1 MGEGGRDLDN
11 PGSTK
16 VCLALHQEMEL
27 LGCYLLSNLS
37 LNYPHAVQSIGTI
50 HDFQTLQVYN
60 KKYNT
65 MKTFVIATM
74 LELENNCH
82 IEQNLYD
89 HFKLYI

>member
-1 MGEGGRDLDN
+1 MGRNVEVARVVLHNQSLFSITPRD
-11 PGSTK
+11 GVTS
-16 VCLALHQEMEL
+16 
-27 LGCYLLSNLS
+27 CYLLSNLS

>member
-1 MGEGGRDLDN
+1 MGERRGCDYQSLFSISPRDGVTGLL
-11 PGSTK
+11 
-16 VCLALHQEMEL
+16 LAFPP
-27 LGCYLLSNLS
+27 NLS
-37 LNYPHAVQSIGTI
+37 LNYLHAVQSIGTI